1 MEITYLQVS
10 KPQISKRVEII
21 FGEVESCFFFLSFLY
36 PARTLTLQT
45 VPLRNNRTTIR
56 AKHRNSMK

>member
-21 FGEVESCFFFLSFLY
+21 FGEVEFFFFLAFYTQPGL
-36 PARTLTLQT
+36 
-45 VPLRNNRTTIR
+45 
-56 AKHRNSMK
+56 

>member
-21 FGEVESCFFFLSFLY
+21 FGEVESFFFLSFLY

>member
-21 FGEVESCFFFLSFLY
+21 FGEVEFFFFSFLY

-56 AKHRNSMK
+56 AKHRNSIK